1 MKLELAV
8 AFTLLI
14 SVVDPS
20 EVKALVAFS
29 KQTAFAATILTSL
42 EIYRTFF
49 HFFLQGDVKFFVFV
63 SLLLQVMN
71 YVSFYSASVLMSD

>member
-49 HFFLQGDVKFFVFV
+49 HFFFTR
-63 SLLLQVMN
+63 
-71 YVSFYSASVLMSD
+71 